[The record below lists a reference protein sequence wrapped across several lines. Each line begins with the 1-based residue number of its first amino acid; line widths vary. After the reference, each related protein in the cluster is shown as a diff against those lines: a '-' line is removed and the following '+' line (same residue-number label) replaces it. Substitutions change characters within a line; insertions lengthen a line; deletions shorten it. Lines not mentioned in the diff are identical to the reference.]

1 MKKNMKKLLAVIC
14 AIALLITG
22 SGLELLFGG
31 NGPSKVQAADNYTR
45 IGFEEFGITEEKK
58 WKYSDLGQ
66 YGNRSF
72 QASDATKSLHLKEVE
87 GIVNVASGGSAVT
100 YMVFGGPYNNGVTL
114 IWNPTGYITISY
126 KHNGVDQDKAYVD
139 STGAAVGSKNVDFDV
154 LGNDLIVN
162 VKFNLATPNAATSD
176 VTFTVTIPKSSVR

>member
-100 YMVFGGPYNNGVTL
+100 YMVFGGPYNNGVTNL
-114 IWNPTGYITISY
+114 
-126 KHNGVDQDKAYVD
+126 Q
-139 STGAAVGSKNVDFDV
+139 V
-154 LGNDLIVN
+154 LRSL
-162 VKFNLATPNAATSD
+162 L
-176 VTFTVTIPKSSVR
+176 KSLMAFRRSSFFQQVQPLHH